1 MNVLKKLESIFHL
14 SSFNVSERI
23 KIVEGEFEVEY
34 SNLPSFEE
42 LNSLLEIVPNRDIL
56 KLFIKSDSED
66 IIRIASCDLF
76 EQSKYDEFKEMLD
89 NDEVISVSVSVEK
102 TIENNTFSIY
112 SFSSF
117 TSDLLAVS
125 TLEAMSS
132 FSHLL
137 EGVNYL
143 TFELLDQNYFFCT
156 NTMAF
161 VTSGRS
167 VNRNS
172 YSRSNRLN
180 ACRDTAYF
188 LNAND
193 YKLLPEDFSFDI
205 NFDNNPLSQLF
216 ERISTMLS
224 LVYISSTATIN
235 DYNLKIQIAG
245 QRSVDFTYSI
255 DNIEVNRELYKI
267 YQWIYTDGSS
277 IDKAV
282 IARNII
288 SLHCRYADLLD
299 TDGKT
304 FASIQSNFNLYL
316 KNNVTQ
322 YLDVKNKLAEFICDV
337 IAKTGDHA
345 TQLLKNLKS
354 NLIAIFIF
362 LFTVILTNIVS
373 DQPLQNI
380 FTRDITAI
388 LEIVL
393 LGSSIYLFICI
404 METNYKLKKTKD
416 SYSALKENYDS
427 VLSED
432 ELKEVFNDDKLIND
446 TVKSVN
452 RGKWAYAVVWGVFLL
467 LLLVILESISSN
479 PILKPH
485 IIQFLNLVHSL
496 YMKLIS

>member
-1 MNVLKKLESIFHL
+1 MNVLKRLESIFHL
-14 SSFNVSERI
+14 SSFSVSERI
-23 KIVEGEFEVEY
+23 KIVEGDFEVEY
-34 SNLPSFEE
+34 TNLPSFEE
-42 LNSLLEIVPNRDIL
+42 LNSLLENVPTRDIF
-56 KLFIKSDSED
+56 KLFMKSDSED
-66 IIRIASCDLF
+66 ILRISSSDLF
-76 EQSKYDEFKEMLD
+76 EQNKYDTFKELLD
-89 NDEVISVSVSVEK
+89 NDEAIRVSVSIEK
-102 TIENNTFSIY
+102 VVENNKFSIY
-112 SFSSF
+112 NFSSF
-117 TSDLLAVS
+117 TSDLMAVS

-137 EGVNYL
+137 DNINYL
-143 TFELLDQNYFFCT
+143 TFELLDQNYFFST

-161 VTSGRS
+161 VTPGGN

-180 ACRDTAYF
+180 SCRDTAYF
-188 LNAND
+188 FNAND
-193 YKLLPEDFSFDI
+193 YKLLPEDFYFDI
-205 NFDNNPLSQLF
+205 NFDNNPLTPLF
-216 ERISTMLS
+216 ERISTLLS
-224 LVYISSTATIN
+224 LIYISSTATIIDN
-235 DYNLKIQIAG
+235 YLKIQIAG
-245 QRSVDFTYSI
+245 QRSVDFSYLI
-255 DNIEVNRELYKI
+255 DNLEINKEVYKI
-267 YQWIYTDGSS
+267 YHWIYADGSS
-277 IDKAV
+277 IDKAI

-345 TQLLKNLKS
+345 TQLLSNLKS

-388 LEIVL
+388 LEMVL
-393 LGSSIYLFICI
+393 LGSFIYLFICV
-404 METNYKLKKTKD
+404 METNYKLKKTRD
-416 SYSALKENYDS
+416 SYTALKENYES

-432 ELKEVFNDDKLIND
+432 ELIEVFNDDKLIND

-452 RGKWAYAVVWGVFLL
+452 RGKWAYIIVWGIFLIL
-467 LLLVILESISSN
+467 LFVILESMSSS
-479 PILKPH
+479 PIIKPY
-485 IIQFLNLVHSL
+485 IIQFINSL
-496 YMKLIS
+496 QSLFT

>member
-1 MNVLKKLESIFHL
+1 MNVLKKLETIFHL
-14 SSFNVSERI
+14 NSFSVSERI
-23 KIVEGEFEVEY
+23 KIVEGDFKVEY
-34 SNLPSFEE
+34 SSLPSFEE
-42 LNSLLEIVPNRDIL
+42 LKSLLENVPTRDNF
-56 KLFIKSDSED
+56 KLFMKSDSED
-66 IIRIASCDLF
+66 VIRISSCDLL
-76 EQSKYDEFKEMLD
+76 EQNKYDEFKELLD
-89 NDEVISVSVSVEK
+89 NDEVLSVSVSVEK
-102 TIENNTFSIY
+102 AVENNRFSIY

-137 EGVNYL
+137 EGIDYL
-143 TFELLDQNYFFCT
+143 TFELLDQNHFFST

-161 VTSGRS
+161 LTPDGN

-172 YSRSNRLN
+172 YSRTNRLN
-180 ACRDTAYF
+180 TCRDTAYF
-188 LNAND
+188 FNANE

-205 NFDNNPLSQLF
+205 NFENNPLTPLF
-216 ERISTMLS
+216 EKITTILS

-235 DYNLKIQIAG
+235 DHNLKIQIAG
-245 QRSVDFTYSI
+245 QRSVDFSYLI
-255 DNIEVNRELYKI
+255 DNLEVNKELYKI
-267 YQWIYTDGSS
+267 YRWIYTDGSS
-277 IDKAV
+277 IDKAI

-345 TQLLKNLKS
+345 TQLLSNLKS

-388 LEIVL
+388 LEMVL
-393 LGSSIYLFICI
+393 LGSFIYLFICV
-404 METNYKLKKTKD
+404 METNYKLKKTRD
-416 SYSALKENYDS
+416 SYTALKENYDS

-452 RGKWAYAVVWGVFLL
+452 RGKWAYIIVWGIFLL
-467 LLLVILESISSN
+467 LLFVILEGMSSS
-479 PILKPH
+479 PIVKPY
-485 IIQFLNLVHSL
+485 IVKFINLFQSL
-496 YMKLIS
+496 FT

>member
-14 SSFNVSERI
+14 CSFSVSERI
-23 KIVEGEFEVEY
+23 KIVEGDFKVEY

-42 LNSLLEIVPNRDIL
+42 LNSLLVNVPTRDTL
-56 KLFIKSDSED
+56 KLFMKSDSED
-66 IIRIASCDLF
+66 IIRISSSDLF
-76 EQSKYDEFKEMLD
+76 EQDKYDEFKELLE

-102 TIENNTFSIY
+102 VVENNKFSIY

-137 EGVNYL
+137 EDIDYL
-143 TFELLDQNYFFCT
+143 TFELLDQNYFFST

-161 VTSGRS
+161 VTPNGN

-180 ACRDTAYF
+180 TCRDTSYF
-188 LNAND
+188 FNAND
-193 YKLLPEDFSFDI
+193 YKLLPEDFYFNI
-205 NFDNNPLSQLF
+205 NFDNNPLTPLF
-216 ERISTMLS
+216 ERISTILS
-224 LVYISSTATIN
+224 LVYISSTATIS
-235 DYNLKIQIAG
+235 DHYLKIQIAG
-245 QRSVDFTYSI
+245 QRSVDFSYLI
-255 DNIEVNRELYKI
+255 NNLEVNKELYKI
-267 YQWIYTDGSS
+267 YCWIYTDGSS

-337 IAKTGDHA
+337 IAKTGDHV
-345 TQLLKNLKS
+345 TQLLSNLKS

-388 LEIVL
+388 LEMVL
-393 LGSSIYLFICI
+393 LGSFIYLFICI

-416 SYSALKENYDS
+416 SYTALKENYES
-427 VLSED
+427 VFSED

-452 RGKWAYAVVWGVFLL
+452 RGKWAYTIVWGIFLL
-467 LLLVILESISSN
+467 LLFVILESMSSS
-479 PILKPH
+479 PIVKPY
-485 IIQFLNLVHSL
+485 INKFINLLDSL
-496 YMKLIS
+496 FT